1 MAEISQHFDHAEA
14 IAVGDFNG
22 DGKLDVLVTD
32 PLVFLTRGIVRFPIA
47 LGIAVA
53 LLALVMIVFGASSES
68 RFIYTDF

>member
-1 MAEISQHFDHAEA
+1 VDDRGPIHPPGSRD
-14 IAVGDFNG
+14 VR
-22 DGKLDVLVTD
+22 DVLVTD